1 MITIQYF
8 GVLKDRVGIAQE
20 EMGWESGN
28 TETLLA
34 ELKARNEIWADA
46 LAPERVFRVV
56 INDEIMYETA
66 PIQKGDRV
74 AILPPVTGG

>member
-8 GVLKDRVGIAQE
+8 GVLKDRVGVAME
-20 EMGWESGN
+20 DFEWESGD
-28 TETLLA
+28 TEQLLA
-34 ELKARNEIWADA
+34 QLKARGNVWEDA
-46 LAPERVFRVV
+46 LAPDRVFRLVV
-56 INDEIMYETA
+56 NDEIVYEVT